1 MIIATNLIVEKVC
14 GDSQKVQGG
23 YCLVSRRCKGDQLH
37 NFLKRGRVVEA
48 FVHIFLFFFSYFYF
62 GFSYFRLE

>member
-23 YCLVSRRCKGDQLH
+23 YCLVSRRSKGDQLH

-48 FVHIFLFFFSYFYF
+48 FVHIFFIFLFLFLFWFFIF
-62 GFSYFRLE
+62 